1 LTAGALAK
9 KPAGSVFPRPSSAL
23 AILDRTLVK
32 NYDQAGAPERLIL
45 EKFADHPELEGE
57 SQMTDIFEPDLEMYY
72 RLPSP

>member
-1 LTAGALAK
+1 M
-9 KPAGSVFPRPSSAL
+9 